1 MSNVNVKRL
10 VENIRSGTNIY
21 TPLVEL
27 VVNAI
32 QAIEEKSADKGLVEI
47 EVLRNGEPDIIDRL
61 EGVDG
66 FIVKDNGMGFTDNNR
81 NAFDTLYT
89 ERKIADGGKGFG
101 RFTCLKYFDR
111 VSVASTFADGDAFRD
126 RTFRMGLDKDI
137 IVDEQLTDSQSLET
151 GSKVEISGIKSVRF
165 PDKGLE
171 IISRVV
177 VERLLPYFVDKE
189 RPCPRVVIREVNN
202 ASSTAIG
209 RAHV

>member
-1 MSNVNVKRL
+1 
-10 VENIRSGTNIY
+10 
-21 TPLVEL
+21 
-27 VVNAI
+27 
-32 QAIEEKSADKGLVEI
+32 
-47 EVLRNGEPDIIDRL
+47 
-61 EGVDG
+61 
-66 FIVKDNGMGFTDNNR
+66 MGFTDNNR

-177 VERLLPYFVDKE
+177 VERLLPYFE
-189 RPCPRVVIREVNN
+189 
-202 ASSTAIG
+202 IG
-209 RAHV
+209 RASCRERVCQ